1 VSDDEDDGGS
11 GGGGVEYTSEPKG
24 RDDGRTDSSARN

>member
-1 VSDDEDDGGS
+1 MSNDDDDDGG
-11 GGGGVEYTSEPKG
+11 GGGLEYTSEPKG

>member
-1 VSDDEDDGGS
+1 VSDDG

>member
-1 VSDDEDDGGS
+1 MSDDEDDGGS

-24 RDDGRTDSSARN
+24 RDDGRTDSSARD